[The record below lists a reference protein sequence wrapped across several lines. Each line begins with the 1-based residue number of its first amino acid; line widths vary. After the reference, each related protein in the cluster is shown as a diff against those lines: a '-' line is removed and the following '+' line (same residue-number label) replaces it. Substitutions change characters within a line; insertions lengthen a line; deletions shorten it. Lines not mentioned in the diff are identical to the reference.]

1 MGWRLVGTVPP
12 LRPLDQARKENSR
25 VDPQTVPQPRHV
37 PGTRSWWCF
46 SLSELETKKISM
58 VCQCDFVLSCKS
70 QHALSVMRRFTT
82 TVTRMSQATKDEKV
96 ALRKRIKAVLGKL
109 EPREIEEQC
118 SSLST
123 TFRFETLLIE
133 PSTSRY

>member
-1 MGWRLVGTVPP
+1 
-12 LRPLDQARKENSR
+12 
-25 VDPQTVPQPRHV
+25 
-37 PGTRSWWCF
+37 
-46 SLSELETKKISM
+46 
-58 VCQCDFVLSCKS
+58 
-70 QHALSVMRRFTT
+70 MRRFTT

>member
-1 MGWRLVGTVPP
+1 
-12 LRPLDQARKENSR
+12 
-25 VDPQTVPQPRHV
+25 
-37 PGTRSWWCF
+37 
-46 SLSELETKKISM
+46 
-58 VCQCDFVLSCKS
+58 
-70 QHALSVMRRFTT
+70 
-82 TVTRMSQATKDEKV
+82 MSQATKDEKV